1 MFHYPVSLFFG
12 RLSDTAGYSFNSKR
26 RNQRE
31 NISWHLI
38 IAFAGVEI
46 PTRSCFLS
54 PKIGAVRKYN

>member
-46 PTRSCFLS
+46 PTRSYFLS